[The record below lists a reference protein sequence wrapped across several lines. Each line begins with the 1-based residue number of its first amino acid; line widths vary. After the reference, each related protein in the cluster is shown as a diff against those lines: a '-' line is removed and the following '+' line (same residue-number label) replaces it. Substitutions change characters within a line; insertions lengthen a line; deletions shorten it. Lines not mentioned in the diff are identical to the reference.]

1 MKEGKIERKEKMNKN
16 TNIKI
21 YILGYKVKREW
32 EQMNKRID
40 WREEKRTDRLLE
52 ERGKERE
59 RETIKTIKKG
69 NTEKGE
75 VKKSDI
81 VFINNRRYKYIY
93 ISL

>member
-69 NTEKGE
+69 NTEKGRGKE
-75 VKKSDI
+75 KWYSVHK
-81 VFINNRRYKYIY
+81 
-93 ISL
+93 